1 MSAGFAGLVCEV
13 MLFRPDIEVVLAV
26 DDATLCD
33 EELEASHTAGLEAE
47 ISVASAATDE
57 SADIESPAVSS
68 LAALFA
74 FSLLFAVFGVFL
86 AEAVLA
92 GLDHTLV

>member
-1 MSAGFAGLVCEV
+1 

-26 DDATLCD
+26 VDAILCD

-47 ISVASAATDE
+47 ISLASAATATDEPDE
-57 SADIESPAVSS
+57 SADIGSPAASS
-68 LAALFA
+68 LAAPFA